1 MIDDEIKV
9 NGVGRKNETDR
20 DSLLLGVTR
29 QEGDSCQCGGS
40 VAEGTGCGNHLG
52 KRWIWRV

>member
-52 KRWIWRV
+52 KRWIW